1 MVYLQLI
8 RSVVCAIKSRMD
20 PWRGLF
26 GGCLGFIQ
34 GTWVGFWGV
43 VGFWGWLSQRC
54 DKNAQCSGRSSKSDA
69 KVQKIFDICKFRG
82 MKKYEKYIK
91 VVERNGKDEKRKLGG
106 VAPRVRPAGHERRR
120 EEDQEGMGDGEKKTR
135 RAWGKM
141 EKLVSFCLNF

>member
-1 MVYLQLI
+1 M
-8 RSVVCAIKSRMD
+8 
-20 PWRGLF
+20 
-26 GGCLGFIQ
+26 GGYSGDLGC
-34 GTWVGFWGV
+34 FWGV

-120 EEDQEGMGDGEKKTR
+120 GRPGGHG
-135 RAWGKM
+135 AGGIS
-141 EKLVSFCLNF
+141 LYLFA